1 MTLQETDI
9 DLPISVQEFLCQ
21 RRGLVVA
28 CCRVGGT
35 EYSSAFMGPFE
46 GGSHY
51 LHYLHHSLLL
61 LSCFSHVRL
70 CAIP

>member
-35 EYSSAFMGPFE
+35 ECSSPCMGPFE
-46 GGSHY
+46 GGHHY
-51 LHYLHHSLLL
+51 LHYLHHSFSSVQS
-61 LSCFSHVRL
+61 LSRVRL
-70 CAIP
+70 SETP